1 MLSAASAG
9 ANNPQ
14 VRIVSLFLFCSPA
27 TSSLMWCRG
36 RYHWMRWKGGG
47 RLGGRV
53 SGGNTGRGREAA
65 RGLSNTDAE
74 ASAASIMA
82 IEEEEASSSCIM
94 AIEEEEASSSS
105 GQKHDATSAEHD
117 SSASSN
123 RRDSDES
130 KKSRGSSSS
139 PWGRFGALTTIKK
152 CRQHASTESSRAR
165 EQVTPH
171 P

>member
-1 MLSAASAG
+1 
-9 ANNPQ
+9 
-14 VRIVSLFLFCSPA
+14 
-27 TSSLMWCRG
+27 
-36 RYHWMRWKGGG
+36 
-47 RLGGRV
+47 V

-123 RRDSDES
+123 RRDSDDEARTMALDTSPGLS
-130 KKSRGSSSS
+130 KKKNNGEQPFLFRASRGSSSS

>member
-1 MLSAASAG
+1 
-9 ANNPQ
+9 
-14 VRIVSLFLFCSPA
+14 
-27 TSSLMWCRG
+27 
-36 RYHWMRWKGGG
+36 MRWKGGG

-82 IEEEEASSSCIM
+82 IEEEEASSS
-94 AIEEEEASSSS
+94 S

-123 RRDSDES
+123 RRDPDDEARTMALDTS
-130 KKSRGSSSS
+130 PGLSHTTKTGPQPFLFRASRGSSSS

>member
-1 MLSAASAG
+1 
-9 ANNPQ
+9 
-14 VRIVSLFLFCSPA
+14 
-27 TSSLMWCRG
+27 
-36 RYHWMRWKGGG
+36 MRWKGGG

-123 RRDSDES
+123 RRDSDDEARTMALDTS
-130 KKSRGSSSS
+130 PQPFLFRASRGSSSS